1 MLNHSRK
8 RALRETAANWLL
20 RLREIEAD
28 HPDWARF
35 ERWLLENAAHRE
47 AYSEMERI
55 WGKLDSPQ
63 ELDLLADGLKQRKQR
78 LKGARTKSAIAILSV
93 MFFAVLGVQGYQHW
107 QAQPLAHIAAVGR
120 SGTISTQQL
129 EDGSTLTLNARSELE
144 ITFYRDKRLAK
155 LTRGEVIFDVAP
167 DQKRP
172 FIVDS
177 GTTKVTVL
185 GTRFAVNRLKALVR
199 VSVDHGRVRV
209 ESQDANGIVDAQ
221 ALTITNGEVAEVR
234 GNQAPI
240 KVDRP
245 ASDAFSFASGV
256 ITFNKAELPEIA
268 ETLSRYSQYPIELQ
282 SADNLHNHVSARIKA
297 KNVNLFL
304 NGLPDLAPVTIQQQ
318 PERTL
323 IIGKQANQ
331 K

>member
-1 MLNHSRK
+1 MIHKNHK
-8 RALRETAANWLL
+8 RALRETAANWML

-28 HPDWARF
+28 HPDRGRF
-35 ERWLLENAAHRE
+35 ERWLLESEAHRE

-55 WGKLDSPQ
+55 WSKLDSSQ
-63 ELDLLADGLKQRKQR
+63 ELDLLAHGLKQRKQR
-78 LKGARTKSAIAILSV
+78 LKGSRMKSAIAIVSV
-93 MFFAVLGVQGYQHW
+93 MAFAFLGLRGYQHW

-120 SGTISTQQL
+120 AGTISSQQL
-129 EDGSTLTLNARSELE
+129 EDGSQFTLNARSELE
-144 ITFYRDKRLAK
+144 ITFYRDKRLVK

-167 DQKRP
+167 DQNRP

-177 GTTKVTVL
+177 GAAKVTVL
-185 GTRFAVNRLKALVR
+185 GTRFAVNRLTALVR
-199 VSVDHGRVRV
+199 VSVDHGRVQV
-209 ESQDANGIVDAQ
+209 ESQDANGITDAQ

-234 GNQAPI
+234 ANQAPF

-245 ASDAFSFASGV
+245 ASDAFSFANGV

-268 ETLSRYSQYPIELQ
+268 ETLSRYSTHPIELQ

-297 KNVNLFL
+297 RNVNLFL
-304 NGLPDLAPVTIQQQ
+304 DGLPDLAPVTIQQQ

-323 IIGKQANQ
+323 IIGKQTNQ